1 MKDELSLSQLN
12 SWLKSDAFQVFELEY
27 KYDIDLKSINQKYLQ
42 LQKQLHPDKWLN
54 SEKSHLI
61 LLVSAHIND
70 KYKCI
75 KSPLLR
81 AIELLEINK
90 LNYNANEYNQFTS
103 DFLVQQMEY
112 REQIENNSDNLEQLQ
127 TIETQLLESQNL
139 IIAKLV
145 QVFAN
150 KDYIAACKLTKELA
164 FYQKLNESVEL
175 SISNLDQ

>member
-12 SWLKSDAFQVFELEY
+12 SWLKADAFQIFELAY
-27 KYDIDLKSINQKYLQ
+27 KYDIDFKTINNKYLQ

-81 AIELLEINK
+81 AIELLELNNI
-90 LNYNANEYNQFTS
+90 NYNANEYNQFTT
-103 DFLVQQMEY
+103 DFLVQQMQY
-112 REQIENNSDNLEQLQ
+112 REQIENNANNLQQLQ
-127 TIETQLLESQNL
+127 VIESKLLAAQNL
-139 IIAKLV
+139 IVAKLD

-150 KDYIAACKLTKELA
+150 KDYITACKLTKELA

-175 SISNLDQ
+175 SIGNLDQ